1 MIAIDDLHKSYRTA
15 DGRLSA
21 VLKGLSLQV
30 PERSITAVVGPSGA
44 GKSTLARC
52 ISLLEQPDSGSIRIN
67 GKDLSALSG
76 EALRRERRAIGT
88 VFQSSALLSRR
99 TAWENVAL
107 PLAWLG
113 VVERD
118 IKARVGELLES
129 VGLGHKADAWPA
141 QLSGGQRQ
149 RIGIARALALRPS
162 VLLADEATSGLDP
175 QATASVLALLKRLR
189 DEYQLAIVLIT
200 HEMDAVRTAADAVA
214 EIRDGT
220 IVQYGRI
227 EDLLARP
234 DSLLGQQLLPLTP
247 AAAAACSTPTTP
259 ASTIISASDALP
271 EARWI
276 ACRVGSTRLAMALTG
291 QSFCGASARRAPL
304 APPRLSPPRKV
315 EADAQATETS
325 SLTDRPAP
333 AMALFRLAIS
343 SALG

>member
-67 GKDLSALSG
+67 GQDLSALSG

-129 VGLGHKADAWPA
+129 VGLSHKADAWPA

-149 RIGIARALALRPS
+149 RIGIARALAMKPKM
-162 VLLADEATSGLDP
+162 LLFDEPTSALDP
-175 QATASVLALLKRLR
+175 ELVGDVLEVMKQVAQQGMTMAVVTHEMQFARSVADRVVFMDKGYIVEEGDPNDIFTHPKEERTQTFLKRL
-189 DEYQLAIVLIT
+189 L
-200 HEMDAVRTAADAVA
+200 HAD
-214 EIRDGT
+214 I
-220 IVQYGRI
+220 
-227 EDLLARP
+227 
-234 DSLLGQQLLPLTP
+234 
-247 AAAAACSTPTTP
+247 
-259 ASTIISASDALP
+259 
-271 EARWI
+271 
-276 ACRVGSTRLAMALTG
+276 
-291 QSFCGASARRAPL
+291 
-304 APPRLSPPRKV
+304 
-315 EADAQATETS
+315 
-325 SLTDRPAP
+325 
-333 AMALFRLAIS
+333 
-343 SALG
+343 

>member
-67 GKDLSALSG
+67 GQDLSALSG

-129 VGLGHKADAWPA
+129 VGLSHKADAWPA
-141 QLSGGQRQ
+141 QLSGGSALP
-149 RIGIARALALRPS
+149 ARWRCARPFCWRMKPPPASILRPRPRCWLCS
-162 VLLADEATSGLDP
+162 SGCVMSTSW
-175 QATASVLALLKRLR
+175 R
-189 DEYQLAIVLIT
+189 
-200 HEMDAVRTAADAVA
+200 
-214 EIRDGT
+214 
-220 IVQYGRI
+220 
-227 EDLLARP
+227 
-234 DSLLGQQLLPLTP
+234 
-247 AAAAACSTPTTP
+247 
-259 ASTIISASDALP
+259 
-271 EARWI
+271 
-276 ACRVGSTRLAMALTG
+276 
-291 QSFCGASARRAPL
+291 
-304 APPRLSPPRKV
+304 
-315 EADAQATETS
+315 S
-325 SLTDRPAP
+325 S
-333 AMALFRLAIS
+333 
-343 SALG
+343 

>member
-67 GKDLSALSG
+67 GQDLSALSG

-129 VGLGHKADAWPA
+129 VGLSHKADAWPA

-214 EIRDGT
+214 EIRDGDDRP
-220 IVQYGRI
+220 VRADRRSAGASRFS
-227 EDLLARP
+227 ARP
-234 DSLLGQQLLPLTP
+234 AAVAADAGGSYPQRSAAASELPLGCAGGHRLDQPPEP
-247 AAAAACSTPTTP
+247 AVGAADRSPWR
-259 ASTIISASDALP
+259 S
-271 EARWI
+271 
-276 ACRVGSTRLAMALTG
+276 
-291 QSFCGASARRAPL
+291 RRG
-304 APPRLSPPRKV
+304 
-315 EADAQATETS
+315 D
-325 SLTDRPAP
+325 
-333 AMALFRLAIS
+333 
-343 SALG
+343 

>member
-67 GKDLSALSG
+67 GLDLSALSG

-129 VGLGHKADAWPA
+129 VGLSHKADAWPA
-141 QLSGGQRQ
+141 QLSAASASGSALP
-149 RIGIARALALRPS
+149 ARWRCARPFCWRMKPPPASILRPRPRCWLCS
-162 VLLADEATSGLDP
+162 SGCVMSTSW
-175 QATASVLALLKRLR
+175 R
-189 DEYQLAIVLIT
+189 
-200 HEMDAVRTAADAVA
+200 
-214 EIRDGT
+214 
-220 IVQYGRI
+220 
-227 EDLLARP
+227 
-234 DSLLGQQLLPLTP
+234 
-247 AAAAACSTPTTP
+247 
-259 ASTIISASDALP
+259 
-271 EARWI
+271 
-276 ACRVGSTRLAMALTG
+276 
-291 QSFCGASARRAPL
+291 
-304 APPRLSPPRKV
+304 
-315 EADAQATETS
+315 S
-325 SLTDRPAP
+325 S
-333 AMALFRLAIS
+333 
-343 SALG
+343 

>member
-67 GKDLSALSG
+67 GQDLSALSG

-129 VGLGHKADAWPA
+129 VGLSHKADAWPA

-149 RIGIARALALRPS
+149 RIGMLPPASRAPGASGSALPARWRCARPFCWRMKPPPASILRPRPRCWLCS
-162 VLLADEATSGLDP
+162 SGCVTS
-175 QATASVLALLKRLR
+175 
-189 DEYQLAIVLIT
+189 
-200 HEMDAVRTAADAVA
+200 
-214 EIRDGT
+214 
-220 IVQYGRI
+220 
-227 EDLLARP
+227 
-234 DSLLGQQLLPLTP
+234 
-247 AAAAACSTPTTP
+247 
-259 ASTIISASDALP
+259 
-271 EARWI
+271 
-276 ACRVGSTRLAMALTG
+276 
-291 QSFCGASARRAPL
+291 
-304 APPRLSPPRKV
+304 
-315 EADAQATETS
+315 TS
-325 SLTDRPAP
+325 WR
-333 AMALFRLAIS
+333 S
-343 SALG
+343 S

>member
-67 GKDLSALSG
+67 GQDLSALSG

-129 VGLGHKADAWPA
+129 VGLSHKADAWPA

-149 RIGIARALALRPS
+149 RIGIARALA
-162 VLLADEATSGLDP
+162 
-175 QATASVLALLKRLR
+175 
-189 DEYQLAIVLIT
+189 
-200 HEMDAVRTAADAVA
+200 
-214 EIRDGT
+214 
-220 IVQYGRI
+220 
-227 EDLLARP
+227 
-234 DSLLGQQLLPLTP
+234 
-247 AAAAACSTPTTP
+247 
-259 ASTIISASDALP
+259 
-271 EARWI
+271 
-276 ACRVGSTRLAMALTG
+276 
-291 QSFCGASARRAPL
+291 
-304 APPRLSPPRKV
+304 
-315 EADAQATETS
+315 
-325 SLTDRPAP
+325 
-333 AMALFRLAIS
+333 
-343 SALG
+343 

>member
-52 ISLLEQPDSGSIRIN
+52 ISLLERPDSGSIRIN
-67 GKDLSALSG
+67 GQDLSALSG

-99 TAWENVAL
+99 TAWQNVAL

-129 VGLGHKADAWPA
+129 VGLSHKADAWPS

-189 DEYQLAIVLIT
+189 DEYQLAIVLIRA
-200 HEMDAVRTAADAVA
+200 HGGGCGGGDPRRDDRPVRADRRSAGASRFSAWPAAVAADAGGSGPQRSA
-214 EIRDGT
+214 AASE
-220 IVQYGRI
+220 
-227 EDLLARP
+227 
-234 DSLLGQQLLPLTP
+234 LPLGCTGGYRLDQPPEP
-247 AAAAACSTPTTP
+247 AVGAADRSPWRP
-259 ASTIISASDALP
+259 
-271 EARWI
+271 
-276 ACRVGSTRLAMALTG
+276 
-291 QSFCGASARRAPL
+291 RRG
-304 APPRLSPPRKV
+304 
-315 EADAQATETS
+315 D
-325 SLTDRPAP
+325 
-333 AMALFRLAIS
+333 
-343 SALG
+343 